1 MNTRRL
7 GRTGPHTA
15 AFGLGCMGMSDAYGP
30 SDETESE
37 ATIHAAL
44 DAGINLIDTGDFYA
58 MGHNEMLIGR
68 ALRRVPRDKYLL
80 SVKFGA
86 QRGPDGQFLGFD
98 ASPNAVKT
106 ALAYSLKRLGT
117 DYIDIYRPARL
128 DPKVPIEDTVGA
140 IADMVT
146 AGYVRHIGL
155 SEVGV
160 DTIRRANAVHPI
172 CDLQIEYSLMSRGLE
187 DEILPVLRDLGI
199 GVTAYGILSR
209 GLIGSAAPTTGYRA
223 HLPRFQGEAL
233 KANLALVAALGAI
246 AKERGV
252 NVAQLAAAWVA
263 SRGDDIV
270 PLAGARK
277 RTHLADFIDA
287 AELTLSPADIARIEA
302 AVPAAAVA
310 GDRYPAAQM
319 GMLDSERRMAS

>member
-58 MGHNEMLIGR
+58 MGDNEMLIGR

-106 ALAYSLKRLGT
+106 ALAYTLESEWRNRGEFLKGRDEIKAFLRRKWEKELDYRLMKELWAFDGNRISVRFEYEWH
-117 DYIDIYRPARL
+117 DAAEQWFRSHGNEHWEFD
-128 DPKVPIEDTVGA
+128 
-140 IADMVT
+140 AD
-146 AGYVRHIGL
+146 G
-155 SEVGV
+155 
-160 DTIRRANAVHPI
+160 
-172 CDLQIEYSLMSRGLE
+172 LMSR
-187 DEILPVLRDLGI
+187 RDASI
-199 GVTAYGILSR
+199 NDIPIEEEARRYR
-209 GLIGSAAPTTGYRA
+209 G
-223 HLPRFQGEAL
+223 
-233 KANLALVAALGAI
+233 
-246 AKERGV
+246 
-252 NVAQLAAAWVA
+252 
-263 SRGDDIV
+263 
-270 PLAGARK
+270 
-277 RTHLADFIDA
+277 
-287 AELTLSPADIARIEA
+287 
-302 AVPAAAVA
+302 
-310 GDRYPAAQM
+310 
-319 GMLDSERRMAS
+319 